1 MKTTTADLA
10 TLPFEDLVPRWM
22 GAIWW
27 SGIRPAL
34 RRMLEA
40 DLTLA
45 ELVALHAL
53 AHHPLTI
60 AELAE
65 MLYLSHSAASR
76 AADRLVRDGLVS
88 RQEDPEDRRQKRL
101 TLTAEGEAL
110 LGEMQRIRSGRVQ
123 EAFARLDGGER
134 EQLRALVVRLMTM
147 MQDLGDEEP
156 AAESWS
162 ACPRGRRHE
171 HPHSPRAATVARVSA
186 GRDDRQ

>member
-1 MKTTTADLA
+1 MKTMTPTDFATAS
-10 TLPFEDLVPRWM
+10 FEDLVPRWM
-22 GAIWW
+22 GAVWW

-65 MLYLSHSAASR
+65 MLYRSNSAASR

-88 RQEDPEDRRQKRL
+88 RQEDPADRRQKRL

-123 EAFARLDGGER
+123 AAFARLEDDER
-134 EQLRALVVRLMTM
+134 EQLRALIARLMAA
-147 MQDLGDEEP
+147 MQELGDEEP
-156 AAESWS
+156 TEQSWS
-162 ACPRGRRHE
+162 PCARQRRHE
-171 HPHSPRAATVARVSA
+171 TPHHLRARPQPRE
-186 GRDDRQ
+186 

>member
-1 MKTTTADLA
+1 MKVTAAELA

-88 RQEDPEDRRQKRL
+88 RQEDPADRRQKRL
-101 TLTAEGEAL
+101 TLTAEGETL
-110 LGEMQRIRSGRVQ
+110 LGEMQRLRAGRVQ

-134 EQLRALVVRLMTM
+134 EQLRALVVRLMTT

-156 AAESWS
+156 ADESWS

-171 HPHSPRAATVARVSA
+171 SLHHLRARPGPRE
-186 GRDDRQ
+186 

>member
-1 MKTTTADLA
+1 MKTMTPADFATAS
-10 TLPFEDLVPRWM
+10 FEDLVPRWM
-22 GAIWW
+22 GAVWW

-34 RRMLEA
+34 RRMLEV

-88 RQEDPEDRRQKRL
+88 RQEDPADRRQKRL

-123 EAFARLDGGER
+123 AAFARLEDDER
-134 EQLRALVVRLMTM
+134 EQLRALIARLMAA
-147 MQDLGDEEP
+147 MQELGDEEP
-156 AAESWS
+156 TDQSWS
-162 ACPRGRRHE
+162 PCARQRRPE
-171 HPHSPRAATVARVSA
+171 HPHHLRARPQPRE
-186 GRDDRQ
+186 